1 MTFGKIGARK
11 MMNTAWINPYVKDG
25 LVAMWDGIWNVG
37 GGLPHDSNSQVWLD
51 CIAGR
56 PILFPCL
63 NTYFTTDGLVK
74 DSTPNAFGIVSGVSV
89 GTETNFG
96 WTSCEFVITVSSFVG
111 TPYPLIMDIGNRKI
125 WLQQATSGI
134 GALNAGKP
142 WTFPDI
148 DFSTLPVKFSFSAM
162 YGGESSSDLNSQ
174 IVYAN
179 GNDNGTQNGNN
190 DSWGGNSVKRNCMAS
205 VYNGSTNYPFYGIF
219 HAIRLYN
226 RTLTAA
232 EVAANYAVD
241 VQRFNLNGGGA

>member
-56 PILFPCL
+56 PILFPCS

-74 DSTPNAFGIVSGVSV
+74 DSTPNASGSVIGVSV
-89 GTETNFG
+89 GSETNFG
-96 WTSCEFVITVSSFVG
+96 WTSCEFVITVSSFTG
-111 TPYPLIMDIGNRKI
+111 TASPIIMDIGNRKM

-134 GALNAGKP
+134 GALNVGKP
-142 WTFPDI
+142 WTFPSI
-148 DFSTLPVKFSFSAM
+148 DFSTLPVKFSFSAI
-162 YGGESSSDLNSQ
+162 YGGESSSDFNSQ
-174 IVYAN
+174 LIYAN
-179 GNDNGTQNGNN
+179 GNDNGTQDGNR
-190 DSWGGNSVKRNCMAS
+190 DTWGNISVKTNMMANM
-205 VYNGSTNYPFYGIF
+205 YNGVVAYPFYGTY

-226 RTLTAA
+226 KTLTSA
-232 EVAANYAVD
+232 EVAANHAVD
-241 VQRFNLNGGGA
+241 RERFGLI